1 MEKICLKIYE
11 ENKVLLYK
19 YIRKKCTW
27 LSEDDIQNIMLIV
40 WEELCVNVRA
50 VYRLKN
56 KESQSMWLL
65 SVTHRLA
72 REYKKGV

>member
-19 YIRKKCTW
+19 YLRKKCTW

-50 VYRLKN
+50 VYILKN

>member
-19 YIRKKCTW
+19 YLRKKCTW

-40 WEELCVNVRA
+40 WEELCLNVRA
-50 VYRLKN
+50 VYKLKN
-56 KESQSMWLL
+56 KESQLMWLL